1 MNADSCLWLSRKG
14 CPARISALSF
24 PLLLQPSIF
33 FLRQY
38 SVNKLRSHTTISQ
51 IPPWETGSG
60 GEGGKISGFSPS
72 SYFPHFRP
80 SFFRER
86 CQILTDENSQSLLR
100 RSPVRSGGR
109 GKRSLLDLG
118 SIMQRAAEEGR
129 KTSGD
134 DVLGVTQRCCRRERK
149 LEKLWAT
156 KSGAAGR
163 VVSISKKNYATV
175 LFGESFVAGTQK
187 SLL

>member
-1 MNADSCLWLSRKG
+1 MKADSCLWLSRKG

-86 CQILTDENSQSLLR
+86 CQIMTDENSQSLLR

-109 GKRSLLDLG
+109 S
-118 SIMQRAAEEGR
+118 R
-129 KTSGD
+129 K
-134 DVLGVTQRCCRRERK
+134 ER
-149 LEKLWAT
+149 LIGFGL
-156 KSGAAGR
+156 
-163 VVSISKKNYATV
+163 NYAE
-175 LFGESFVAGTQK
+175 GGTK
-187 SLL
+187 NFRRRRLRCHTEMLSSREN